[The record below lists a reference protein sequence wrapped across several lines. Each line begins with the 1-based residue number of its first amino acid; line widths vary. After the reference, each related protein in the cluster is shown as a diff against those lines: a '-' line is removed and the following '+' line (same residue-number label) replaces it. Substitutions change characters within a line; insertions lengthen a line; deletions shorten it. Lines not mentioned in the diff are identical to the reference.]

1 MKRSTT
7 PGVTCGL
14 KPSGAVWIVGLTPSP
29 AIAARIVAT
38 PLVYSARR
46 RSRQS
51 GSNTVS
57 ITRRFLNGPYGK
69 ALAVTT

>member
-1 MKRSTT
+1 MKISTT

-14 KPSGAVWIVGLTPSP
+14 KPSGAVWIVGLTPAS

-38 PLVYSARR
+38 PFVYSTRR

-57 ITRRFLNGPYGK
+57 ITSRFLNGP
-69 ALAVTT
+69 